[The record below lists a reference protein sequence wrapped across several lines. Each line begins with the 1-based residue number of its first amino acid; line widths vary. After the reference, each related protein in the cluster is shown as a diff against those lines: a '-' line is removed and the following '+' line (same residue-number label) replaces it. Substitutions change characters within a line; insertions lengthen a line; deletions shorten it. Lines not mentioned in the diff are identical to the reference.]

1 MSKIPK
7 NSQTAKQQVHSQH
20 RSAPGPLCSSVFY
33 GILECVN
40 KWVSDSCVFFWDLF
54 FLFVCMFCCYLLE
67 VCSFLMRHRKGI
79 DLDERGDREE
89 LGRVKGGETRRRIYY
104 VKIESIFNKRGKR
117 VNLEPTV

>member
-1 MSKIPK
+1 
-7 NSQTAKQQVHSQH
+7 
-20 RSAPGPLCSSVFY
+20 
-33 GILECVN
+33 
-40 KWVSDSCVFFWDLF
+40 
-54 FLFVCMFCCYLLE
+54 
-67 VCSFLMRHRKGI
+67 MRHRKGI